1 MNSSSE
7 PEKQQSEET
16 CLFAGESLLGSTFFL
31 AMHALWFD
39 EKPNPDMDAL
49 PLAQLR
55 LLWTVHA
62 APNGTMKDFS
72 ERLFVSQS
80 TVTQLADRLVHR
92 GFIERHPDT
101 NDRRVVRLKISESG
115 RVLLVTSEASRKE
128 LVQAVWERMSVCEQE
143 EMITHLKKLASLA
156 ETARAEMGRPLPS
169 LLSSRKQHG
178 DSQEEPLQSSQPKP
192 MMDIMSRSVRGK
204 TN

>member
-1 MNSSSE
+1 MSSPSE
-7 PEKQQSEET
+7 PEQQKSNEVCPYAEEP
-16 CLFAGESLLGSTFFL
+16 LLGRTFFL

-62 APNGTMKDFS
+62 APYGTMKDFS

-101 NDRRVVRLKISESG
+101 QDRRVVRLKMSEQG
-115 RVLLVTSEASRKE
+115 KALLVTAEAQRKD
-128 LVQAVWERMSVCEQE
+128 LMQAVWERMDALEQE
-143 EMITHLKKLASLA
+143 SVIASLNRLTSLA
-156 ETARAEMGRPLPS
+156 EAVRADLGRPLPS
-169 LLSSRKQHG
+169 LHASRTQQG
-178 DSQEEPLQSSQPKP
+178 ASQEDSLSNSQPKP
-192 MMDIMSRSVRGK
+192 MDIMSRSVRGK
-204 TN
+204 TG

>member
-7 PEKQQSEET
+7 PEKQQLEET
-16 CLFAGESLLGSTFFL
+16 CPFAGESLLGSTFFL

-49 PLAQLR
+49 L
-55 LLWTVHA
+55 HA

-101 NDRRVVRLKISESG
+101 HDRRVVRLKISESG

-169 LLSSRKQHG
+169 LLSSRKQHS